1 MRPLNFPEF
10 KFRYQKYQNKIRIF
24 STLRKKFI
32 ILTPEEWVRQ
42 NCVRYLV
49 EHKGFSP
56 QLMSEESMIKLN
68 GLSKRCDIVVYHSN
82 RAIRLIVECKSSDV
96 AISQDTFD
104 QIARYNLALNADYLM
119 ITNGIN
125 HYYCSLDY
133 KNQTYHFLHDLPH

>member
-1 MRPLNFPEF
+1 MKPLEFPKF
-10 KFRYQKYQNKIRIF
+10 DFRYQKYQNKVRIF

-42 NCVRYLV
+42 NCVKFLITC
-49 EHKGFSP
+49 KGFSP
-56 QLMSEESMIKLN
+56 QLMREEKSITIN
-68 GLSKRCDIVVYHSN
+68 GLTKRCDIVCYHSSGK
-82 RAIRLIVECKSSDV
+82 IRLIVECKSTAVS
-96 AISQDTFD
+96 ISQDTFD

-133 KNQTYHFLHDLPH
+133 ENQTYHFMPNLPV